1 MSDGRANRLVD
12 AVGEFDAVALATEF
26 GPESG
31 AGWIGFYAK
40 NAVEQFKI
48 ITDWSHSQHLTFL
61 GGGDGALMDAFHIV
75 FRAEGGEFEK
85 RRFGG
90 CLVFRE
96 IQDLK

>member
-1 MSDGRANRLVD
+1 
-12 AVGEFDAVALATEF
+12 
-26 GPESG
+26 
-31 AGWIGFYAK
+31 
-40 NAVEQFKI
+40 
-48 ITDWSHSQHLTFL
+48 
-61 GGGDGALMDAFHIV
+61 MDAFHIV